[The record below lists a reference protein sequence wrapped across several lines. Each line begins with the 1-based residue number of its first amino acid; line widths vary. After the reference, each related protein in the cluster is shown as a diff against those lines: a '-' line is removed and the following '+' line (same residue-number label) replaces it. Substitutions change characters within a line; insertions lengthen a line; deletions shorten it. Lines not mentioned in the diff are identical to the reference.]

1 MKKKINFF
9 TFFIIFLFSQNLY
22 SNEIYQSIEPEPDS
36 IKSNSKKTLTA
47 KKFIIITANDYATS
61 IGFQVLKDGGNAVDS
76 AIAVQLVLGLV
87 EPQSSGL
94 GGGTFITYYDV
105 KTKKTFSFEGRERSP
120 KKIPLEVFLDKTGKP
135 KKFFDAAIGG
145 MSVGVP
151 ATLKTLKLI
160 HEDFGLLEWSEIIS
174 YAIEFSEK
182 GFIPSPRLINALEKE
197 KFLFKL
203 NKDSIYENIITNPK
217 KKFFNPEYTNTLKT
231 ISKNFSDFYNGNIA
245 KKIIKTVNQS
255 SNPGFFD
262 ISDFESYEAKKQKA
276 FCYKLANGL
285 TLCGPNLPSSGTI
298 CLIQAFIIYENILKK
313 SQTVSLDE
321 TLSILNFIY
330 YLRSKK
336 LADPEFEKINLKKLL
351 DKDELLKNFKLFKKK
366 SKIKESV
373 DANELLN
380 STSHFTIFDSF
391 GNVVSATS
399 SIESSFGSRLF
410 TNGFF
415 LNNQLT
421 DFSFKNIDEFNNPIK
436 NRVEGGKRPLSSM
449 SPIIVLDKYNKPFLT
464 VGSPGGKAIISYVFK
479 VLTDVLY
486 KDTEIKNS
494 IESPNYIKI
503 NEKTY
508 FEDKILKKF
517 SSDNKSIIRKL
528 TSGLAVI
535 KKTEEGF
542 IGVADSR
549 RDGSVR
555 GE

>member
-120 KKIPLEVFLDKTGKP
+120 KKIPSEVFLDKTGKP

-479 VLTDVLY
+479 VLIDVLY
-486 KDTEIKNS
+486 KDTEIKKS

>member
-1 MKKKINFF
+1 MKKKIKFF
-9 TFFIIFLFSQNLY
+9 TFFIILLFSQNLY

-36 IKSNSKKTLTA
+36 VKSNLKKSLTA
-47 KKFIIITANDYATS
+47 KNFIIITANDYATS

-105 KTKKTFSFEGRERSP
+105 KTKTTFSFEGRERSP
-120 KKIPLEVFLDKTGKP
+120 KKIPSEVFLDKTGKP

-145 MSVGVP
+145 ISVGVP

-160 HEDFGLLEWSEIIS
+160 HEDFGLLEWSEVIS
-174 YAIEFSEK
+174 YATEFSEK

-203 NKDSIYENIITNPK
+203 NKDSIYENIVTNPK
-217 KKFFNPEYTNTLKT
+217 KKFFNPEYTNTLKI

-351 DKDELLKNFKLFKKK
+351 DKNELLKNFKLFKKK
-366 SKIKESV
+366 SKINESV
-373 DANELLN
+373 NVNELLN

-479 VLTDVLY
+479 VLTDILY
-486 KDTEIKNS
+486 EDMEIKNS

>member
-120 KKIPLEVFLDKTGKP
+120 KKIPSDVFLDKTGKP

-145 MSVGVP
+145 TSVGVP

-197 KFLFKL
+197 KFLFKV
-203 NKDSIYENIITNPK
+203 NKNSIYENIIANPE

-231 ISKNFSDFYNGNIA
+231 ISKNFSDFYNGTIA

-255 SNPGFFD
+255 INPGFFD

-421 DFSFKNIDEFNNPIK
+421 DFSFKNFDEFNNPIK

>member
-120 KKIPLEVFLDKTGKP
+120 KKIPSDVFLDKTGKP

-145 MSVGVP
+145 ISVGVP

-197 KFLFKL
+197 KFLFKV
-203 NKDSIYENIITNPK
+203 NKNSIYENIIANPE

-231 ISKNFSDFYNGNIA
+231 ISKNFSDFYNGTIA

-255 SNPGFFD
+255 INPGFFD

-276 FCYKLANGL
+276 FCYKLVNGL

-330 YLRSKK
+330 YLRTKK

-366 SKIKESV
+366 SKIKKSV

-421 DFSFKNIDEFNNPIK
+421 DFSFKNFDEFNNPIK

-486 KDTEIKNS
+486 KDTKIKNS

>member
-120 KKIPLEVFLDKTGKP
+120 KKIPSEVFLDKTGKP

-145 MSVGVP
+145 ISVGVP

-197 KFLFKL
+197 KFLFKV
-203 NKDSIYENIITNPK
+203 NKNSIYENIIANPE

-231 ISKNFSDFYNGNIA
+231 ISKNFSDFYNGTIA

-255 SNPGFFD
+255 INPGFFD

-276 FCYKLANGL
+276 FCYKLVNGL

-421 DFSFKNIDEFNNPIK
+421 DFSFKNFDEFNNPIK

>member
-1 MKKKINFF
+1 M
-9 TFFIIFLFSQNLY
+9 LF
-22 SNEIYQSIEPEPDS
+22 
-36 IKSNSKKTLTA
+36 
-47 KKFIIITANDYATS
+47 
-61 IGFQVLKDGGNAVDS
+61 
-76 AIAVQLVLGLV
+76 
-87 EPQSSGL
+87 
-94 GGGTFITYYDV
+94 
-105 KTKKTFSFEGRERSP
+105 RS
-120 KKIPLEVFLDKTGKP
+120 
-135 KKFFDAAIGG
+135 
-145 MSVGVP
+145 
-151 ATLKTLKLI
+151 LKTLKLI

-351 DKDELLKNFKLFKKK
+351 DKNELLKNFKLFKKK

-373 DANELLN
+373 NVNELLN

-479 VLTDVLY
+479 VLIDALY
-486 KDTEIKNS
+486 KDTEIKKS

-542 IGVADSR
+542 IGVADTR

>member
-145 MSVGVP
+145 ISVGVP

-203 NKDSIYENIITNPK
+203 NKDSIYENIIANPK

-231 ISKNFSDFYNGNIA
+231 ISKNFSDFYNGTIA

-255 SNPGFFD
+255 INPGFFD

-313 SQTVSLDE
+313 SQKVSLDE

-373 DANELLN
+373 NVNELLN

-479 VLTDVLY
+479 VLIDVLY

>member
-145 MSVGVP
+145 ISVGVP

-197 KFLFKL
+197 KFLFKV
-203 NKDSIYENIITNPK
+203 NKNSIYENIIANPE

-231 ISKNFSDFYNGNIA
+231 ISKNFTDFYNGNIA

-255 SNPGFFD
+255 INPGFFD

-276 FCYKLANGL
+276 FCYKLVNGL

-330 YLRSKK
+330 YLRTKK

-421 DFSFKNIDEFNNPIK
+421 DFSFKNFDEFNNPIK

-479 VLTDVLY
+479 VLTDILY
-486 KDTEIKNS
+486 KNTEIKNS

>member
-145 MSVGVP
+145 ISVGVP

-197 KFLFKL
+197 KFLFKV
-203 NKDSIYENIITNPK
+203 NKNSIYENIIANPE

-231 ISKNFSDFYNGNIA
+231 ISKNFSDFYNGTIA

-255 SNPGFFD
+255 INPGFFD

-330 YLRSKK
+330 YLRAKK

-421 DFSFKNIDEFNNPIK
+421 DFSFKNFDEFNNPIK

-503 NEKTY
+503 KEKTY

>member
-1 MKKKINFF
+1 M
-9 TFFIIFLFSQNLY
+9 
-22 SNEIYQSIEPEPDS
+22 
-36 IKSNSKKTLTA
+36 
-47 KKFIIITANDYATS
+47 
-61 IGFQVLKDGGNAVDS
+61 
-76 AIAVQLVLGLV
+76 
-87 EPQSSGL
+87 
-94 GGGTFITYYDV
+94 
-105 KTKKTFSFEGRERSP
+105 
-120 KKIPLEVFLDKTGKP
+120 
-135 KKFFDAAIGG
+135 
-145 MSVGVP
+145 
-151 ATLKTLKLI
+151 
-160 HEDFGLLEWSEIIS
+160 
-174 YAIEFSEK
+174 
-182 GFIPSPRLINALEKE
+182 
-197 KFLFKL
+197 
-203 NKDSIYENIITNPK
+203 
-217 KKFFNPEYTNTLKT
+217 
-231 ISKNFSDFYNGNIA
+231 
-245 KKIIKTVNQS
+245 
-255 SNPGFFD
+255 
-262 ISDFESYEAKKQKA
+262 
-276 FCYKLANGL
+276 
-285 TLCGPNLPSSGTI
+285 
-298 CLIQAFIIYENILKK
+298 
-313 SQTVSLDE
+313 
-321 TLSILNFIY
+321 
-330 YLRSKK
+330 
-336 LADPEFEKINLKKLL
+336 ADPEFEKINLKKLL

-421 DFSFKNIDEFNNPIK
+421 DFSFKNFDEFNNPIK

>member
-145 MSVGVP
+145 ISVGVP

-197 KFLFKL
+197 KFLFKV
-203 NKDSIYENIITNPK
+203 NKNSIYENIIANPE

-231 ISKNFSDFYNGNIA
+231 ISKNFSDFYNGTIA

-255 SNPGFFD
+255 INPGFFD

-276 FCYKLANGL
+276 FCYKLVNGL

-399 SIESSFGSRLF
+399 SIVSSFGSRLF

-421 DFSFKNIDEFNNPIK
+421 DFSFKNFDEFNNPIK

-479 VLTDVLY
+479 VLTYILY
-486 KDTEIKNS
+486 EDMEIKNS

-517 SSDNKSIIRKL
+517 SSNNKSIIRKL

>member
-120 KKIPLEVFLDKTGKP
+120 KKIPSDVFLDKTGKP

-145 MSVGVP
+145 TSVGVP

-197 KFLFKL
+197 KFLFKV
-203 NKDSIYENIITNPK
+203 NKNSIYENIIANPE

-231 ISKNFSDFYNGNIA
+231 ISKNFTDFYNGNLA

-255 SNPGFFD
+255 INPGFFD

-276 FCYKLANGL
+276 FCYKLVNGL

-298 CLIQAFIIYENILKK
+298 CLIQTFIIYENILKK

-351 DKDELLKNFKLFKKK
+351 DKNELLKNFKLFKKK

-373 DANELLN
+373 NVNELLN
-380 STSHFTIFDSF
+380 STTHFTIFDSF

-421 DFSFKNIDEFNNPIK
+421 DFSFKNFDEFNNPIK

-479 VLTDVLY
+479 VLTDILY
-486 KDTEIKNS
+486 EDMEIKNS

>member
-1 MKKKINFF
+1 MKKKIKFF
-9 TFFIIFLFSQNLY
+9 KFFIILLFSQNLY
-22 SNEIYQSIEPEPDS
+22 SNEIYHLIEPEPDS
-36 IKSNSKKTLTA
+36 VKSNLKKSLTA
-47 KKFIIITANDYATS
+47 KNFIIITANDYATS

-145 MSVGVP
+145 ISVGVP

-197 KFLFKL
+197 KFLFKV
-203 NKDSIYENIITNPK
+203 NKNSIYENIIANPE

-231 ISKNFSDFYNGNIA
+231 ISKNFTDFYNGNLA

-255 SNPGFFD
+255 INPGFFD

-276 FCYKLANGL
+276 FCYKLVNGL

-421 DFSFKNIDEFNNPIK
+421 DFSFKNFDEFNNPIK

-486 KDTEIKNS
+486 KDTKIKNS

>member
-47 KKFIIITANDYATS
+47 KKFIIVTANDYATS

-145 MSVGVP
+145 ISVGVP

-197 KFLFKL
+197 KFLFKV
-203 NKDSIYENIITNPK
+203 NKNSIYENIIANPE

-231 ISKNFSDFYNGNIA
+231 ISKNFSDFYNGTIA

-255 SNPGFFD
+255 INPGFFD

-276 FCYKLANGL
+276 LCYKLVNGL

-313 SQTVSLDE
+313 SQKVSLDE

-330 YLRSKK
+330 YLRAKK

-421 DFSFKNIDEFNNPIK
+421 DFSFKNFDEFNNPIK

>member
-145 MSVGVP
+145 ISVGVP

-197 KFLFKL
+197 KFLFKV
-203 NKDSIYENIITNPK
+203 NKNSIYENIIANPE

-231 ISKNFSDFYNGNIA
+231 ISKNFSDFYNGTIA

-255 SNPGFFD
+255 INPGFFD

-276 FCYKLANGL
+276 FCYKLVNGL

-351 DKDELLKNFKLFKKK
+351 DKNELLKNFKLFKKK

-373 DANELLN
+373 NVNELLN

-421 DFSFKNIDEFNNPIK
+421 DFSFKNFDEFNNPIK